1 MTFHARSTSAL
12 PAIAI
17 LLWLAPASIASAQ
30 DVMELD
36 LAFKNSLSQKPSPE
50 LREERREGQV
60 RRYRAR
66 DAQGL
71 VAETKRRARKHRG
84 QRR

>member
-1 MTFHARSTSAL
+1 MTMHARSAPAL

-36 LAFKNSLSQKPSPE
+36 LAFKNSLSQGHAPE
-50 LREERREGQV
+50 VREERRDGQV
-60 RRYRAR
+60 RRHDTRG
-66 DAQGL
+66 AQGR
-71 VAETKRRARKHRG
+71 VEVKKRHVPRRRG

>member
-1 MTFHARSTSAL
+1 MTMHARSASAL

-36 LAFKNSLSQKPSPE
+36 LAFKNGLLQGHPPE
-50 LREERREGQV
+50 VREERRDVQV
-60 RRYRAR
+60 RRHRAR

-71 VAETKRRARKHRG
+71 VAETKRRARKHR
-84 QRR
+84 